1 MHFNNNTGEFNGQ
14 FRLDTNVH
22 NSTVV
27 HAFERGKGLL
37 WYPAGIHV
45 HISESEGIPLD
56 GKLNITSHQDNR
68 YKFIITDHSLN
79 GHLIDVRVT
88 GK

>member
-14 FRLDTNVH
+14 FKLDTHVN
-22 NSTVV
+22 NSTVI
-27 HAFERGKGLL
+27 HAFEKGKGLL

-45 HISESEGIPLD
+45 HISESEGISLD
-56 GKLNITSHQDNR
+56 GKLNITHSENK
-68 YKFIITDHSLN
+68 YKFFISDHSLN
-79 GHLIDVRVT
+79 GRLIDVRVS